1 MKLQILLLLLISN
14 ISYTQDFSFLGINF
28 GMTQEEIITS
38 IEDSEYIIVAEDV
51 LLKQLILPTPYTL
64 VLKSK
69 NSNNN
74 LVQKVYVDFNE
85 TLSYQ
90 ITVFLNPD
98 YFSFYSLSE
107 KMLDKYG
114 VPQSRNTKKVTWY
127 DTENIKRAT
136 LEYPATIKFTDIS
149 ILEAVL
155 RRQDQILEKGDSESF
170 DYKER
175 QFILDEL

>member
-1 MKLQILLLLLISN
+1 MKLQILLLVFLSN

-28 GMTQEEIITS
+28 GMTQEEIIAS
-38 IEDSEYIIVAEDV
+38 IVDSEYIIVAEDV

-74 LVQKVYVDFNE
+74 LVHKVYIDFNE

-90 ITVFLNPD
+90 ITIFLNPD

-114 VPQSRNTKKVTWY
+114 IPQSRNTKKVTWY
-127 DTENIKRAT
+127 DTENINRAT
-136 LEYPATIKFTDIS
+136 LEYPATIKFTDIT

-155 RRQDQILEKGDSESF
+155 RRQNQILERGSSESL
-170 DYKER
+170 DYKKR